1 MVMAKVSEGQGPS
14 LAGGDAGVVPGK
26 KSWKDVLNSSSP
38 SLPSKG
44 VGVALQNEG
53 VKSSPSESSPHGGPT
68 ARGVGKSSPG
78 TASSPSPGPRPLEQR
93 VHPKSEEEV
102 VAQMANLLGPRPS
115 QLNGHSNGH
124 AHSPNQNGGH
134 QNQQHHGNGAT
145 PMDTGTLMPLGPNVV
160 GRNGPRVINPNLGL
174 EAFDNGGVVGGV
186 VGGHVPSAAQSSETP
201 RDSAVHETEQADA
214 TLRQA
219 DATTMG
225 DVTLRPPQL
234 DLSEAQVL
242 PRKTLSPKS

>member
-1 MVMAKVSEGQGPS
+1 
-14 LAGGDAGVVPGK
+14 
-26 KSWKDVLNSSSP
+26 
-38 SLPSKG
+38 
-44 VGVALQNEG
+44 
-53 VKSSPSESSPHGGPT
+53 
-68 ARGVGKSSPG
+68 
-78 TASSPSPGPRPLEQR
+78 
-93 VHPKSEEEV
+93 
-102 VAQMANLLGPRPS
+102 
-115 QLNGHSNGH
+115 
-124 AHSPNQNGGH
+124 
-134 QNQQHHGNGAT
+134 
-145 PMDTGTLMPLGPNVV
+145 MDTGTLMPLGPNVV

-234 DLSEAQVL
+234 DLSEAQEAGAL
-242 PRKTLSPKS
+242 PLNAGAAEFSPTGPGMPQGGGSQGAGTPQGGGCRRTWGEGSRSRRVRGG